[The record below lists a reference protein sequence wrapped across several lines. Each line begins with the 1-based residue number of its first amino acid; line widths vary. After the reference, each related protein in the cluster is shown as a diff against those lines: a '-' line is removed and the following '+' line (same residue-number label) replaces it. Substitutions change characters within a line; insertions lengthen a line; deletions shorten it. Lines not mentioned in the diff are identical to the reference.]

1 MAFICSYGPW
11 CVRHLY
17 ALAEEAWG
25 YFWDFGTGR
34 LHPLSTESVRVGRST
49 QNDLALQ
56 ESRVSR
62 SHAEIRRTEK
72 GVVLIDQGSTNGTR
86 LNGEKVV
93 PGREYILNAGD
104 IVIFAFEKLVF
115 HENLNPLWDDVF
127 KKSLVGSFVRLN
139 VPVLADRMV
148 KTLGQERVIE
158 AISEAHVDTEELT
171 VKMSYSERIKDQ
183 AGFEPEETVFVAN
196 VSLDEGEVRLS
207 LWGLERGGSMVSRR
221 ASFSRMKHGE
231 LRVGLAGASKRESRQ
246 LFQSRWESDGALFAF
261 PLLRSVF
268 ERLETKAAPVALK
281 MTRSLLDQDGVVA
294 PRDAARSLLVLH
306 ALYPDEADI
315 PALAAL
321 ATGMWVRRQARS
333 RRAILSEEER
343 SELASEL
350 SGGKSLLEKAVEL
363 DARKKDIENARS
375 EIAEAEKELAR
386 TS

>member
-1 MAFICSYGPW
+1 
-11 CVRHLY
+11 V
-17 ALAEEAWG
+17 
-25 YFWDFGTGR
+25 
-34 LHPLSTESVRVGRST
+34 
-49 QNDLALQ
+49 LQ
-56 ESRVSR
+56 ENRVSR
-62 SHAEIRRTEK
+62 RHAEILRSEK

-104 IVIFAFEKLVF
+104 IVIFAFERLVY
-115 HENLNPLWDDVF
+115 HEDLNRLWGDVF

-139 VPVLADRMV
+139 VAVLTDRKV

-158 AISEAHVDTEELT
+158 AVSEARVNTEEQT
-171 VKMSYSERIKDQ
+171 IEMSYSERIKDQ
-183 AGFEPEETVFVAN
+183 VGFQPEETVFVADA
-196 VSLDEGEVRLS
+196 SLDEGEVRLS
-207 LWGLERGGSMVSRR
+207 LWGLSRSGSMVSRR

-231 LRVGLAGASKRESRQ
+231 LRVGLAAPSKRAGREQ
-246 LFQSRWESDGALFAF
+246 FQSRWESDGVLFAF
-261 PLLRSVF
+261 PLLQAVI
-268 ERLETKAAPVALK
+268 ERLEAKAAPVALK

-306 ALYPDEADI
+306 ALYPDEVDI

-321 ATGMWVRRQARS
+321 ATGMWVKRQARS

-343 SELASEL
+343 NELASEL
-350 SGGKSLLEKAVEL
+350 SGGKSLLEKAVAL
-363 DARKKDIENARS
+363 DAREKDVDNARS